1 MLEEQLYFNGIDG
14 TTGKYLLPPLT
25 PEQVAKIAQCEEF
38 DPAHLRELQHKDRSV
53 KGLELDFAPIEGVDP
68 KNLAETGWGVIFAFD
83 PEAKGPNPA
92 IKEALRELLEHRQ
105 RQATQ
110 NNEKYYQEY
119 LYRPGESKNQFLARY
134 GVGPGPA
141 DPDKMPYYL
150 LIVGEP
156 ESIPYR
162 FQYQLDVQYAVGRIC
177 FDKPQ
182 EYAQY
187 ARSVVKAETGHFS
200 LPRRAS
206 FFGVCNHEDKPTQ
219 LSAAHLVQPLAEW
232 IAQEQPSW
240 EVQSILR
247 EEATKARLGELLG
260 GDATPGLLFTA
271 SHGMGFPSG
280 DIRQAS
286 HQGALLCQ
294 DWPGSQWHSA
304 IPEDFY
310 FSASDVGD
318 EARLLGL
325 IAFHFACYGAGTPK
339 LDDFAHR
346 SNLAGGNSTGRSAI
360 APQAFVARLPQRLL
374 SHPQGGALAVIGHVE
389 RAWGYSFSWP
399 DIRGFEQSRRQL
411 SVFQSTLKRLLEGH
425 PVGSAVEYFNERY
438 AELSFDLSAELEEIK
453 FGKDAD
459 VLSLAG
465 MWTANNDARSYAVIG
480 DPAVRLVVGNQPFN
494 AFERPTIEPVF
505 LPTALSPEALE
516 KESVFSQIDKKLIEV
531 WINEESPLLTVGN
544 TYTLNFNLSVPERGN
559 IHGDIFSELLPQQ
572 GLDTEWVLSSSTVQ
586 LKAKTS
592 NMFLEGI
599 PIKGSNKTVW
609 TENFSLY
616 VPIYGDSKTV
626 QLDIKPVFAKNVYIS
641 VLIYANGNL
650 YRQFDIE
657 LDVVYSRLEDKVSII
672 E

>member
-1 MLEEQLYFNGIDG
+1 MLEEHLYFNGIDG
-14 TTGKYLLPPLT
+14 ATGEYLLPALS
-25 PEQVAKIAQCEEF
+25 PEQVAQIAQGEEF
-38 DPAHLRELQHKDRSV
+38 DPAHLRELQRKDRHV
-53 KGLELDFAPIEGVDP
+53 KGLEPDFAPIEGVDP

-105 RQATQ
+105 TQATQ

-150 LIVGEP
+150 LIVGDP
-156 ESIPYR
+156 ETIPYR

-187 ARSVVKAETGHFS
+187 ARSVVKAETGYFS

-206 FFGVCNHEDKPTQ
+206 FFGVCNHEDKATQ

-232 IAQEQPSW
+232 IAQEQPGW

-260 GDATPGLLFTA
+260 GNATPGLLFTA
-271 SHGMGFPSG
+271 SHGMGFPNG
-280 DIRQAS
+280 DIRQAP

-294 DWPGSQWHSA
+294 DWPGSQWRSA

-399 DIRGFEQSRRQL
+399 DIRSSEQSRRQL

-438 AELSFDLSAELEEIK
+438 AELSSDLSAELEEIK
-453 FGKDAD
+453 FGKDTDA
-459 VLSLAG
+459 LSLAG

-505 LPTALSPEALE
+505 LPAALSPEALA
-516 KESVFSQIDKKLIEV
+516 KESVSMIEKV
-531 WINEESPLLTVGN
+531 TI
-544 TYTLNFNLSVPERGN
+544 
-559 IHGDIFSELLPQQ
+559 
-572 GLDTEWVLSSSTVQ
+572 TESTVQ
-586 LKAKTS
+586 DYGLFDAPALKQTQQRLMDALQQFSDQLSKSLQKAIDETSSLEVSTYTSDDLSGVHYNPSSKQFEGTAKLQALTRI
-592 NMFLEGI
+592 NLNGDTFVCLQEKEGKLDETLGKI
-599 PIKGSNKTVW
+599 HQEAVSQARTHRTELLKITV
-609 TENFSLY
+609 S
-616 VPIYGDSKTV
+616 TV
-626 QLDIKPVFAKNVYIS
+626 TDLLKVFK
-641 VLIYANGNL
+641 
-650 YRQFDIE
+650 
-657 LDVVYSRLEDKVSII
+657 VV
-672 E
+672 

>member
-1 MLEEQLYFNGIDG
+1 MLKEHLYFNGING
-14 TTGKYLLPPLT
+14 ATGEYLLPPLT
-25 PEQVAKIAQCEEF
+25 PEQVAKIAQGEKF
-38 DPAHLRELQHKDRSV
+38 DPAHLSELQRKYRHV
-53 KGLELDFAPIEGVDP
+53 KGLEPDFAPIEGVDP

-105 RQATQ
+105 TQATQ

-119 LYRPGESKNQFLARY
+119 LYRPGESKNKFLARY

-141 DPDKMPYYL
+141 DPEKMPYYL
-150 LIVGEP
+150 LIVGDP
-156 ESIPYR
+156 ETIPYR

-187 ARSVVKAETGHFS
+187 ARSVVQAETADFS

-206 FFGVCNHEDKPTQ
+206 FFGVCNHEDKATQ

-232 IAQEQPSW
+232 IAEKQPDW

-260 GDATPGLLFTA
+260 KNATPGLLFTA
-271 SHGMGFPSG
+271 SHGMGFPNG

-294 DWPGSQWHSA
+294 DWPGSQWRSA

-310 FSASDVGD
+310 FCASDVGD

-325 IAFHFACYGAGTPK
+325 IAFHFACYGVGTPK

-346 SNLAGGNSTGRSAI
+346 GNLAGGKNIERSAI

-399 DIRGFEQSRRQL
+399 DIRGDEQSRQL

-438 AELSFDLSAELEEIK
+438 AELSSDLSAELEEIN

-459 VLSLAG
+459 ALSLAG

-505 LPTALSPEALE
+505 LLATPSPEALA
-516 KESVFSQIDKKLIEV
+516 KESVSMIEKV
-531 WINEESPLLTVGN
+531 TI
-544 TYTLNFNLSVPERGN
+544 
-559 IHGDIFSELLPQQ
+559 
-572 GLDTEWVLSSSTVQ
+572 TESTVQ
-586 LKAKTS
+586 DYGLFDAPALKQTQQRLMDALQQFSDQLSKSLQKAIDETSSLEVSTYTSDDLSGVHYNQSSKQFEGTAKLQALTRI
-592 NMFLEGI
+592 NLNGDTFVCLQEKEGKLDETLGKI
-599 PIKGSNKTVW
+599 HQEAVSQARTHRTELLKITV
-609 TENFSLY
+609 S
-616 VPIYGDSKTV
+616 TV
-626 QLDIKPVFAKNVYIS
+626 TDLLKVFK
-641 VLIYANGNL
+641 
-650 YRQFDIE
+650 
-657 LDVVYSRLEDKVSII
+657 VV
-672 E
+672 

>member
-14 TTGKYLLPPLT
+14 ATGKYLLPPLT
-25 PEQVAKIAQCEEF
+25 PEQVAKIAQGEEF
-38 DPAHLRELQHKDRSV
+38 DPAHLKELQRKDRSV
-53 KGLELDFAPIEGVDP
+53 KGLERDFAPIEGVDP

-83 PEAKGPNPA
+83 PEAKGPNPE

-105 RQATQ
+105 TQATQ
-110 NNEKYYQEY
+110 NNQKYYQEY

-141 DPDKMPYYL
+141 DPEKMPYYL

-206 FFGVCNHEDKPTQ
+206 FFGVCNHEDKATE

-280 DIRQAS
+280 DIRQTS

-294 DWPGSQWHSA
+294 DWPGSQWHTA

-438 AELSFDLSAELEEIK
+438 AELSSDLSAELEEIK
-453 FGKDAD
+453 FGKHAD

-505 LPTALSPEALE
+505 LPTALSPEALA
-516 KESVFSQIDKKLIEV
+516 KESVSMVEKVTI
-531 WINEESPLLTVGN
+531 
-544 TYTLNFNLSVPERGN
+544 
-559 IHGDIFSELLPQQ
+559 
-572 GLDTEWVLSSSTVQ
+572 TESTVQ
-586 LKAKTS
+586 DYGLFDASALKQTQQRLMDTLQQFSEQLSKSLQKAIDETSSLEVSTYTSDDLSSVHYNPSSEQFEGTAKLQALTRI
-592 NMFLEGI
+592 NLNGDTFICLQEKEGKLDETLGKI
-599 PIKGSNKTVW
+599 HQEAVSQARTHRTELLKITVSTV
-609 TENFSLY
+609 TELL
-616 VPIYGDSKTV
+616 K
-626 QLDIKPVFAKNVYIS
+626 VFK
-641 VLIYANGNL
+641 
-650 YRQFDIE
+650 
-657 LDVVYSRLEDKVSII
+657 VV
-672 E
+672 